1 MGAAAA
7 PRGGP
12 RSQVSI
18 KAASV
23 VRAVLQ
29 SRCKREPPVL
39 GAEQGAARPMM
50 GAEQGAARPMMG
62 AEQGAAR
69 PSLATTWHV
78 QDANGM
84 AGKSCRD
91 NTWKGGHSTRLD
103 SACETPRT
111 QINDRR
117 K

>member
-39 GAEQGAARPMM
+39 

>member
-1 MGAAAA
+1 
-7 PRGGP
+7 
-12 RSQVSI
+12 
-18 KAASV
+18 
-23 VRAVLQ
+23 
-29 SRCKREPPVL
+29 
-39 GAEQGAARPMM
+39 M